1 MVPGDIFY
9 SRLSRG
15 NRIFRNSFSAGPPR
29 SIKAARRT
37 VRPGDGKPACPVDHR
52 EAQGLQGE
60 LEGELPP
67 QQGVHRPLPVG
78 VPQPLEFHGLGPV
91 LEEAAPQRLLL
102 PGREGLQR
110 VQHTGVLLP
119 GQICVAAS
127 RGAADRKAIPQGGGL
142 SGLQGGAGPGAGA
155 PGAQGGPGGGPGR
168 SVHLHPQAQAGELVK
183 GPAGHRAQADD
194 CGAVRTHGG
203 PQLAGLPPG
212 GGAVHRHG
220 PEPRQPRQ
228 RPAAHLRQIPPREH
242 RVRVEQQQRRAV
254 RPLEHHR
261 LTVKEL
267 SHIPHQAQQRPRA
280 CRAPRPQSGEPVL
293 PGGAVGIQHGLSS
306 PAHASL
312 SAPASSS
319 GWRII
324 R

>member
-1 MVPGDIFY
+1 M
-9 SRLSRG
+9 
-15 NRIFRNSFSAGPPR
+15 R
-29 SIKAARRT
+29 SGF
-37 VRPGDGKPACPVDHR
+37 PW
-52 EAQGLQGE
+52 
-60 LEGELPP
+60 
-67 QQGVHRPLPVG
+67 
-78 VPQPLEFHGLGPV
+78 
-91 LEEAAPQRLLL
+91 
-102 PGREGLQR
+102 
-110 VQHTGVLLP
+110 
-119 GQICVAAS
+119 
-127 RGAADRKAIPQGGGL
+127 
-142 SGLQGGAGPGAGA
+142 
-155 PGAQGGPGGGPGR
+155 GGGPEGHPPGR
-168 SVHLHPQAQAGELVK
+168 RPERAPGRRWTGYGRSRRTGRPRRRPGPSVHLHPQAQAGELVE